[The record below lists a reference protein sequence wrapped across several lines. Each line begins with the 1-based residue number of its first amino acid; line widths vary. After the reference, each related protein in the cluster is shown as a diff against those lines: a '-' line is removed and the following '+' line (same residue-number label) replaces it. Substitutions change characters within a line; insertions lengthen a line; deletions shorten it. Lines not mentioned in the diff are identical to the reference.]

1 MGNQHQRCLNAEMF
15 LEFGEKVG
23 GREERKNPGYW
34 FPNYEQV
41 MSDTKIN
48 KLFTHISAW
57 LEHTGSYHAVYFYL
71 NSCVHDL
78 T

>member
-1 MGNQHQRCLNAEMF
+1 MGIQHQHCLNMEIF
-15 LEFGEKVG
+15 CEFGEKVG
-23 GREERKNPGYW
+23 GGEESKNSGYW

-57 LEHTGSYHAVYFYL
+57 LEYTVSYHGVYFYL
-71 NSCVHDL
+71 NSCVRDP

>member
-1 MGNQHQRCLNAEMF
+1 MEIF
-15 LEFGEKVG
+15 LEFGEKVDG
-23 GREERKNPGYW
+23 GEERKNPGYW

-57 LEHTGSYHAVYFYL
+57 LEHTVSYHGVYFYL
-71 NSCVHDL
+71 NSCVGDL